1 MSAPSRVGV
10 VLWLLAAVN
19 LIAVGADRLKQFSF
33 VGMLGLHAP
42 GSSLELLKLNLFM
55 QVPMLLFSPLFGALL
70 DRWNRATAIAVTCVL
85 RAIVVATIPRAFVGS
100 GESLYAMYGIAFALS
115 FADLTFAPARAA
127 ILPDLVGKDRLLQA
141 NATMWT
147 TGIIGTFGGVL
158 AGGWLFDFRSWQWA
172 FFADAAVYAIAAL
185 LMIPVVVIYTRHMRS
200 LPSPDPP
207 APTARPG
214 PIVALRRLLH
224 SIRDG
229 ITLIRTDHN
238 IAVSLGVQSGLFA
251 VGGVAS
257 IVGIAR
263 IQSVAPAGKASFL
276 AIVAASLVAG
286 LIAGAGIAAIFRR
299 SISVRRTISVAALLT
314 GVAITG
320 MGRTETLVP
329 LSVWGA
335 ILGMAIS
342 PAFIVTETLM
352 QRESPREFLGR
363 VFAARE
369 ALVKAAYIVAAVVA
383 TLLDSVASKAA
394 ILVSLG
400 LFLALLGVFLERATW
415 LKEKA

>member
-1 MSAPSRVGV
+1 MSAPSRAGA
-10 VLWLLAAVN
+10 VLWLLAVVN

-70 DRWNRATAIAVTCVL
+70 DRWNRATALAVTCAL
-85 RAIVVATIPRAFVGS
+85 RAIVVATVPRAFVGS
-100 GESLYAMYGIAFALS
+100 GESLYAMYGIAFALA

-141 NATMWT
+141 NAAMWT

-158 AGGWLFDFRSWQWA
+158 AGGWLFDFRSWQSA
-172 FFADAAVYAIAAL
+172 FFTDAVVYAAAAL
-185 LMIPVVVIYTRHMRS
+185 LMIPVVVIYTRHMHS
-200 LPSPDPP
+200 PPSDPP
-207 APTARPG
+207 VPTSRPG
-214 PIVALRRLLH
+214 PLIALRRLLR

-229 ITLIRTDHN
+229 VTLIRTDHN
-238 IAVSLGVQSGLFA
+238 IAVSLVVQSGLFA

-263 IQSVAPAGKASFL
+263 IQSLAPEGKASFL
-276 AIVAASLVAG
+276 AIIAASLVAG
-286 LIAGAGIAAIFRR
+286 LIAGAGIATVFRR
-299 SISVRRTISVAALLT
+299 TISVQRTISVAALLT
-314 GVAITG
+314 GVAIAG

-329 LSVWGA
+329 LSIWGA
-335 ILGMAIS
+335 ILGIAIS

-352 QRESPREFLGR
+352 QHRSPRDFLGR

-369 ALVKAAYIVAAVVA
+369 ALVKAAYILAAVVA
-383 TLLDSVASKAA
+383 TLLDSVASKGA

>member
-1 MSAPSRVGV
+1 MRAHSRAGV
-10 VLWLLAAVN
+10 VLWLLAVVN

-55 QVPMLLFSPLFGALL
+55 QVPMLLFSPLLGALL
-70 DRWNRATAIAVTCVL
+70 DRWNRATAIIVTCVL
-85 RAIVVATIPRAFVGS
+85 RAFVVATIPRAFVAS
-100 GESLYAMYGIAFALS
+100 GDSLYAMYGIAFALS

-127 ILPDLVGKDRLLQA
+127 ILPDIVGKERLLQA
-141 NATMWT
+141 NATMWV

-158 AGGWLFDFRSWQWA
+158 AGGWLFDFRSWEWA
-172 FFADAAVYAIAAL
+172 FFTDAAVYAVAAV
-185 LMIPVVVIYTRHMRS
+185 LMVPVLVIYTRHMHAS
-200 LPSPDPP
+200 PP
-207 APTARPG
+207 AHEGHASRPG

-229 ITLIRTDHN
+229 IELIRSDHN
-238 IAVSLGVQSGLFA
+238 IAVSLLVQCGLFA

-286 LIAGAGIAAIFRR
+286 LIAGAGLAALFRR
-299 SISVRRTISVAALLT
+299 SVSIRRTISVSAILT
-314 GVAITG
+314 GVAIAG
-320 MGRTETLVP
+320 MGRTETLIP
-329 LSVWGA
+329 LSIWGA
-335 ILGMAIS
+335 VLGMAIS
-342 PAFIVTETLM
+342 PTFIVTETLM
-352 QRESPREFLGR
+352 QHESPREFLGR

-369 ALVKAAYIVAAVVA
+369 ALVKAAYIVAAVLA